1 MKYLT
6 KEWYRLCQMTD
17 LEFDFTVLDKTD
29 EQEENLFLK
38 LYQKEA
44 AAFIKQE
51 RELHDQDPREEK
63 NTDSLLFDLLFSD
76 LSLDEDTAILG
87 QANEQMN
94 QTTNEVDQALIEA
107 FENRP
112 PFDEAASKASFE
124 MLYQERL
131 DSLSDRY
138 PKAILAKV
146 EDRQV
151 FALAY
156 CTKEIYEELSSYSK
170 EAQTKVDLVLKSHM
184 AIEQEQKIPEEIT
197 EHFGSHDALVTRMT
211 LDQTLSIELDNK
223 GAFSTVRSYHFRD
236 AKILKQDAP
245 LEGAIWLYDELY
257 RIEDGYEVHILL
269 QGEHLI
275 DLVLRCTDITMELEE
290 N

>member
-29 EQEENLFLK
+29 KQEENLFLK
-38 LYQKEA
+38 LYQKEE

-76 LSLDEDTAILG
+76 LSSDEDAAILG

-94 QTTNEVDQALIEA
+94 QIMNEVDQALIEA

-124 MLYQERL
+124 MLYQEKL

-151 FALAY
+151 FALGF

-170 EAQTKVDLVLKSHM
+170 EAQLKVDLVLNSHI
-184 AIEQEQKIPEEIT
+184 AIEQEQEIPEEIT
-197 EHFGSHDALVTRMT
+197 EHFGSHDALVTKAILDTT
-211 LDQTLSIELDNK
+211 LTIELDNE
-223 GAFSTVRSYHFRD
+223 GAFSNVRSYHFKD

-257 RIEDGYEVHILL
+257 RIEDGYEVHILF
-269 QGEHLI
+269 QGDHLI
-275 DLVLRCTDITMELEE
+275 DLILTCTDIILKLEE
-290 N
+290 Q